1 MKNQTPFL
9 WLSIWAALFLFVDQ
23 VDSRPAVTRVKVR
36 PREDGLVEIA
46 YDVEAK
52 NPLAVTVRVS
62 NDSGVSYKIPV
73 QLSSLTGDVGD
84 NVKPGDG
91 KKILW
96 NALADQPNIN
106 SSGYRIQIIATE
118 QVDGMV
124 LVPGGTFIMG
134 NNQGLLNEQPAR
146 EVSVDTF
153 LIDKYEVT
161 NQQFAQFLNANGK
174 NEDEDGNMLVD
185 LTDPDVRLLKIDGQ
199 FRASTVFADHP
210 VTEVSWYGATAY
222 AKWAGKRLPTEA
234 EWEYAARGYD
244 GRIYPWGNVEITY
257 QYTNYQGN
265 LGNTDKVYQY
275 PKGRSPFGL
284 YNMSG
289 NVWEWVVDA
298 YDADFYSLAP
308 SSKNPV
314 NTSDLSNSVDRV
326 LRGGSWYSSV
336 KEVTCTN
343 RSYQPPSEAG
353 NSIGF
358 RCAASI
364 DLN

>member
-23 VDSRPAVTRVKVR
+23 VYSRPAVTRVTVR

-52 NPLAVTVRVS
+52 SQLAVTVRVS
-62 NDSGVSYKIPV
+62 NDSGVSYKVPV

-106 SSGYRIQIIATE
+106 SSGYRVQIIATE

-124 LVPGGTFIMG
+124 LVPGGTFMMG
-134 NNQGLLNEQPAR
+134 NNQGLLDEQPAR

-161 NQQFAQFLNANGK
+161 NQQFARFLNANGK
-174 NEDEDGNMLVD
+174 NEDEDGNVLVD
-185 LTDPDVRLLKIDGQ
+185 LTDPDVRLLTIDGQ

-210 VTEVSWYGATAY
+210 VTEVTWYGATAY

-244 GRIYPWGNVEITY
+244 ERIYPWGDVEITY

-265 LGNTDKVYQY
+265 LGNTEKVYQY

-314 NTSDLSNSVDRV
+314 NTSDFSNPVNRV
-326 LRGGSWYSSV
+326 LRGGSWYSSA